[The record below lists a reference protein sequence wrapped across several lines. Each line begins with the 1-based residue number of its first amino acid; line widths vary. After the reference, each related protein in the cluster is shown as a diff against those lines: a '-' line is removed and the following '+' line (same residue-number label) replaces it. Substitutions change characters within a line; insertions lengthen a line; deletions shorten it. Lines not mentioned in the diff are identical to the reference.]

1 MRTVPSVGD
10 HTEDHAS
17 GCGQAGPT
25 VLRMLVGAH
34 LRRLRT
40 ACGIT
45 REEAGRAIRASDSKI
60 SRLELG
66 RTGFKQRDVAD
77 LLTLYGVTEEAE
89 RETLLALA
97 VRAGAPGWW
106 HEYGDAVPHWFD
118 AYLDLEQAA
127 CVIRTYQLQFVPG
140 LLQTEDYARA
150 VIASSSGGASPEG
163 IERRVALRMRRQRL
177 LHRPDPPRFWAVI
190 DEVALRRLI
199 GGRATMRAQIERLIE
214 LAELPHVTIQIM
226 PFGAIGHA
234 ETAGPITVLR
244 FPEGE
249 LPDVVYLEQL
259 SGAVYLDKEA
269 DTARYRYVM
278 NRLSVEAGQPSETAE
293 ILHRILAET
302 GQSG

>member
-1 MRTVPSVGD
+1 MV
-10 HTEDHAS
+10 
-17 GCGQAGPT
+17 
-25 VLRMLVGAH
+25 VGAN

-77 LLTLYGVTEEAE
+77 LLTLYGVTDEAE

-97 VRAGAPGWW
+97 ARAGAPGWW
-106 HEYGDAVPHWFD
+106 HEYGDAVPPWFD
-118 AYLDLEQAA
+118 AFLDLEQSA
-127 CVIRTYQLQFVPG
+127 CVIRTYELQFVPG

-150 VIASSSGGASPEG
+150 VIGSGAGDASPEE
-163 IERRVALRMRRQRL
+163 IERRVALRMRRGRL

-199 GGRATMRAQIERLIE
+199 GGRSTMRAQIEHLIR

-226 PFGAIGHA
+226 PFSVTGHA

-244 FPEGE
+244 FAEGE

-259 SGAVYLDKEA
+259 SGAVYLDKDA

-278 NRLSVEAGQPSETAE
+278 NRLSVEAGQPTETAE
-293 ILHRILAET
+293 TLRRILAET
-302 GQSG
+302 GYPD

>member
-1 MRTVPSVGD
+1 MV
-10 HTEDHAS
+10 
-17 GCGQAGPT
+17 
-25 VLRMLVGAH
+25 VGAH

-77 LLTLYGVTEEAE
+77 LLTLYGVTDEAE

-150 VIASSSGGASPEG
+150 VIGSGHRDAPAEE

-190 DEVALRRLI
+190 DEVALRRLV

-214 LAELPHVTIQIM
+214 LAELPHVTVQIM

-234 ETAGPITVLR
+234 ETSGPITILR

-269 DTARYRYVM
+269 DTSRYRYVM
-278 NRLSVEAGQPSETAE
+278 NRLSVEAGQPAETAE

-302 GQSG
+302 DYPG